1 MYNEWFFLFEEEVIF
16 FVQVI
21 SIFVF
26 LMNVETS
33 ESVMLSY
40 TRLLFRSYT
49 FVCFNRV
56 LECVKVL
63 LKLYGEYFYLAFS
76 PTVKTGN

>member
-1 MYNEWFFLFEEEVIF
+1 
-16 FVQVI
+16 
-21 SIFVF
+21 
-26 LMNVETS
+26 MNVETS

-49 FVCFNRV
+49 FVCFFRV

>member
-1 MYNEWFFLFEEEVIF
+1 MNDFFYLKRKLYFL
-16 FVQVI
+16 QVI

-49 FVCFNRV
+49 FVCFFRV

>member
-1 MYNEWFFLFEEEVIF
+1 
-16 FVQVI
+16 
-21 SIFVF
+21 
-26 LMNVETS
+26 MNVETS